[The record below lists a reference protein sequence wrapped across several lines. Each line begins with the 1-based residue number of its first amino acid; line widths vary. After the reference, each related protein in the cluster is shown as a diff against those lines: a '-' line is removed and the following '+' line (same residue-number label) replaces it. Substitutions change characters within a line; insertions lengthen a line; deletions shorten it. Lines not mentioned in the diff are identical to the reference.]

1 MSPMRRAPCL
11 LVLLAAASASACRVT
26 TTERLARPEAVH
38 VEHGSAARS
47 WNVRA
52 GGAVIGRVVLFEAE
66 ERPEAPVFM
75 VQNEVGQ
82 DLGMIDGLGRAWRY
96 RPHQRDAEWVGTGT
110 VSEGAALILGAE
122 TCLLEEIP
130 LAEALEAAQTR

>member
-1 MSPMRRAPCL
+1 MSSMRRAL
-11 LVLLAAASASACRVT
+11 LLCALLSGAATACRVT
-26 TTERLARPEAVH
+26 TTERLAPPEAVR

-47 WNVRA
+47 WNVSA
-52 GGAVIGRVVLFEAE
+52 QGAVIGRVVLFEAE

-96 RPHQRDAEWVGTGT
+96 RPHQREAEWIGTGT
-110 VSEGAALILGAE
+110 VAEGAALILGAPLCE
-122 TCLLEEIP
+122 LEEIP
-130 LAEALEAAQTR
+130 LSSALEAAQRR